1 MIFKQVNNK
10 NMYISTDGNV
20 LKSYNKI
27 IAVKKGGQIYL
38 NDDYHDFSKT
48 TATHRNLFL
57 GVGAKEF
64 KQNVKNGRYHFLGDE
79 EIVKMCYGVG

>member
-1 MIFKQVNNK
+1 MVFKQVNNK
-10 NMYISTDGNV
+10 NMFISTDGNV

-38 NDDYHDFSKT
+38 NADYYNYSKT

-57 GVGAKEF
+57 GVGAGEF
-64 KQNVKNGRYHFLGDE
+64 NKNVKNGCYHFLSDE
-79 EIVKMCYGVG
+79 EMMKMVL

>member
-10 NMYISTDGNV
+10 NMYISTDGNI

-38 NDDYHDFSKT
+38 NADYYDFST
-48 TATHRNLFL
+48 TTSRHRNQFL
-57 GVGAKEF
+57 GVNAKEF
-64 KQNVKNGRYHFLGDE
+64 NENMKKGRYNFLSDE
-79 EIVKMCYGVG
+79 EIVKMC